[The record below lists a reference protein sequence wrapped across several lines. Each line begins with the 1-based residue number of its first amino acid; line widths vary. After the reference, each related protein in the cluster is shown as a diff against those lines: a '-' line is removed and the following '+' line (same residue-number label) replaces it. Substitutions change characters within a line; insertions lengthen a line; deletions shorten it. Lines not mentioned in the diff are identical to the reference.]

1 MDLGLCVQTLRG
13 VVFIA
18 GGFGAAS
25 LQLGSTLA
33 DQSHTSCLKAKITR
47 QCSGFQRNCKTRKE
61 IAVHASY

>member
-25 LQLGSTLA
+25 LTARL
-33 DQSHTSCLKAKITR
+33 D
-47 QCSGFQRNCKTRKE
+47 SG
-61 IAVHASY
+61 